1 MALVGLS
8 AMLAPRLRPELYRA
22 SASQKS
28 FAGHPARLDRRR
40 SAQSL
45 TGIFVW
51 WAYLHYDQLGANAN
65 MGKLL
70 AWTLGPAVLGFVLYF
85 VVAAIRKS
93 QGVNVELA
101 YREIPPE

>member
-1 MALVGLS
+1 M
-8 AMLAPRLRPELYRA
+8 
-22 SASQKS
+22 
-28 FAGHPARLDRRR
+28 
-40 SAQSL
+40 

-70 AWTLGPAVLGFVLYF
+70 AWTVGPAVLGFVLYF
-85 VVAAIRKS
+85 VVAAIRRS